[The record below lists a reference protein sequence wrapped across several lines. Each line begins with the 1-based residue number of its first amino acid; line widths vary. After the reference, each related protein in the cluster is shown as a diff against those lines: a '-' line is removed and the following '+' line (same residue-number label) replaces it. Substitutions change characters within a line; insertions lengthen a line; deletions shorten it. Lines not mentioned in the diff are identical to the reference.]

1 MTGNTK
7 ISVRVSP
14 NFLWQLRQFA
24 ASLRMT
30 VTQVV
35 IAAVTEYAKE
45 RGFTFCDED
54 AE

>member
-7 ISVRVSP
+7 ISVRVTP

-24 ASLRMT
+24 AEQRTT
-30 VTQVV
+30 VTRVV
-35 IAAVTEYAKE
+35 IAAVKEYAKE

>member
-7 ISVRVSP
+7 ISVRVTPS
-14 NFLWQLRQFA
+14 FLWQLRQFA
-24 ASLRMT
+24 AELRMT

-35 IAAVTEYAKE
+35 IAAIKEYAKE
-45 RGFTFCDED
+45 RGFTFCDDD